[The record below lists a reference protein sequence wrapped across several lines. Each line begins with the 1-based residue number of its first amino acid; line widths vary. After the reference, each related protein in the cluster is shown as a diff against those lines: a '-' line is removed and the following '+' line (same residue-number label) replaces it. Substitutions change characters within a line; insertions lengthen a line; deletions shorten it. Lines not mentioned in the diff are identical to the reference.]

1 MHIRYSFVKQ
11 NYSDVLRLNG
21 KTISNGKIEN
31 ICRYIFSICG
41 WRTKYQGEIFTVNV
55 VYYLRIE
62 IDSLPT
68 NNDIITS

>member
-21 KTISNGKIEN
+21 KTISNGEIEN
-31 ICRYIFSICG
+31 ICRYIFSIFG
-41 WRTKYQGEIFTVNV
+41 WRTKYHGEIFTVNV

-62 IDSLPT
+62 IDSLSAS
-68 NNDIITS
+68 NDIITS